1 MNPTLNDFSL
11 HALEARFE
19 MQVCQYELEA
29 SESGGG
35 GESGCTEGGG
45 GGGGDYGY
53 YGSSWDDL
61 GDGTGYVGTY
71 QAAEDGSGAML
82 DDGSFT
88 DGSSGGF
95 PTYNQ
100 TPDICRYQPTFPGC
114 PPPNSSRCTIC
125 RC

>member
-1 MNPTLNDFSL
+1 MNPTSMDFSL

-19 MQVCQYELEA
+19 MQICQMEA
-29 SESGGG
+29 QGD
-35 GESGCTEGGG
+35 GGG
-45 GGGGDYGY
+45 GGGGCGDDGGGGGGGGYGY
-53 YGSSWDDL
+53 YGGSWDNL
-61 GDGTGYVGTY
+61 GDGGGYVGTY

-82 DDGSFT
+82 DDGSYT
-88 DGSSGGF
+88 DGSSGAF

-100 TPDICRYQPTFPGC
+100 PPDICQADPNFPGC

>member
-1 MNPTLNDFSL
+1 MNPSSTDFSL

-19 MQVCQYELEA
+19 MQICQLEA
-29 SESGGG
+29 ADSGGG
-35 GESGCTEGGG
+35 GGGCGDTGGG

-53 YGSSWDDL
+53 YGGSWDNL
-61 GDGTGYVGTY
+61 GAGGGYVGTY

-82 DDGSFT
+82 DDGSYT
-88 DGSSGGF
+88 DGSGGGF

-100 TPDICRYQPTFPGC
+100 PPDICRTQPNFPGC

>member
-1 MNPTLNDFSL
+1 MNPTSNDFSL

-19 MQVCQYELEA
+19 MQVCQLEA
-29 SESGGG
+29 SGEGGG
-35 GESGCTEGGG
+35 GGGCDDPGGG

-53 YGSSWDDL
+53 YGSSWDS
-61 GDGTGYVGTY
+61 GGYVGEY

-82 DDGSFT
+82 DDGSYT

-100 TPDICRYQPTFPGC
+100 PPPICQTYPNYPGC
-114 PPPNSSRCTIC
+114 PPPHSSLCRIC